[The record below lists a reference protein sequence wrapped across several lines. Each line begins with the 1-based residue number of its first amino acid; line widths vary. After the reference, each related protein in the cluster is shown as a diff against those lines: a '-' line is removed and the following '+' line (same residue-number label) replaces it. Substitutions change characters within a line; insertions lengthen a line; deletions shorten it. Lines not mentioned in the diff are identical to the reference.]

1 MQETH
6 KKLVLWIS
14 RFYVSNKE
22 KKNRFALLLTGFEK
36 GLCSLIS
43 SPKEWSRKAGRSF
56 MREIFILNRY
66 QRVSET
72 ECLWFMASL
81 DTADRLGS
89 WLYIENKSLTI
100 QSYIQHTMCMNIRFG
115 SWISNLHAEKLHQ
128 AKAHCVDLS
137 KKHLI
142 LVNVVNDASPDW
154 IIDKGRKLRLH

>member
-72 ECLWFMASL
+72 VSVIHGLFGHGWSIRELA
-81 DTADRLGS
+81 
-89 WLYIENKSLTI
+89 LYWK
-100 QSYIQHTMCMNIRFG
+100 
-115 SWISNLHAEKLHQ
+115 
-128 AKAHCVDLS
+128 
-137 KKHLI
+137 
-142 LVNVVNDASPDW
+142 
-154 IIDKGRKLRLH
+154 